1 MKLYKLNQGSTFDN
15 LKHFMYITN
24 EYGKPSSEFID
35 SFIENFGKTIL
46 INNFP
51 ISEKDKNSNLLANV
65 YRTLDNLWKEIE
77 QDCKDNQTMCTCNY
91 GSLFYHV
98 LESKAVGK
106 LKEIVGEQEW
116 NSETEDNKLLYLKA
130 FIEDFD
136 KYIEEGIDMQE
147 VYLENTPELIKI
159 DSNNEEYI
167 DIKCKWATG
176 RLYRKHVV
184 INKGSLVREF
194 KPSIS
199 AADARR
205 INNERAIA
213 GLVDNITQK
222 DMTFKSPSGAGQF
235 IYGAT
240 LNGWDFW
247 TNNAGHQ
254 IDIYRYK
261 QNIKETDATEQS
273 AQLVE
278 KKTVTTKKLTRDE
291 QAAQVRAKL
300 SASVH
305 DVVTPVQVQQVALKS
320 YIPDFV
326 IQYIK
331 ENVHEPMKVWSIV
344 KVTGYNNESQ
354 YFYWNCITGELKYIP
369 KSEHSALSA
378 EEQNRVKAALNK
390 YYSNGTIKSVIKKK
404 KRFDTNGAE
413 TTVNTA
419 VNFMEVDRK
428 ELLEQVEAQESQSE
442 KVEISQPVIRRYRLK
457 EEYNST
463 KGDDS
468 LIGCEIDF
476 NNGIE
481 STVASDTEV
490 NVGNTT
496 VDIGEYID
504 KNNIDIDLITVAGY
518 WFTNVYE

>member
-46 INNFP
+46 NNNFP
-51 ISEKDKNSNLLANV
+51 ISEADKNSNLLATV
-65 YRTLDNLWKEIE
+65 YRNLDNLWKEIE
-77 QDCKDNQTMCTCNY
+77 QDCKDNQTVCTCNY
-91 GSLFYHV
+91 GSLFYYV
-98 LESKAVGK
+98 LQSKAVGK
-106 LKEIVGEQEW
+106 LKEAVGEQEW
-116 NSETEDNKLLYLKA
+116 NSETEDNKLLYLKT

-136 KYIEEGIDMQE
+136 KYI
-147 VYLENTPELIKI
+147 T
-159 DSNNEEYI
+159 EEYKTEFEKI
-167 DIKCKWATG
+167 LNNVEKADDT
-176 RLYRKHVV
+176 VV
-184 INKGSLVREF
+184 
-194 KPSIS
+194 
-199 AADARR
+199 
-205 INNERAIA
+205 
-213 GLVDNITQK
+213 
-222 DMTFKSPSGAGQF
+222 
-235 IYGAT
+235 
-240 LNGWDFW
+240 
-247 TNNAGHQ
+247 
-254 IDIYRYK
+254 
-261 QNIKETDATEQS
+261 
-273 AQLVE
+273 VE
-278 KKTVTTKKLTRDE
+278 KKTATPKKLTRDE

-331 ENVHEPMKVWSIV
+331 ENVHEPMKAWDIV
-344 KVTGYNNESQ
+344 KVTGYNNNESQ
-354 YFYWNCITGELKYIP
+354 YFYWNCCTGELKYIP
-369 KSEHSALSA
+369 NSEHSALSA
-378 EEQNRVKAALNK
+378 EEQNRVEIALNK
-390 YYSNGTIKSVIKKK
+390 CESSVTIENVIKQKK
-404 KRFDTNGAE
+404 KLDTNGAE
-413 TTVNTA
+413 TTVNPA
-419 VNFMEVDRK
+419 VIFIEVDRQK
-428 ELLEQVEAQESQSE
+428 LLEQAEAKEAQSE
-442 KVEISQPVIRRYRLK
+442 KVEESQPVIKSYKLK

-504 KNNIDIDLITVAGY
+504 KNNIDIDIITVAGY
-518 WFTNVYE
+518 WFTDVYE